1 MIPTNHAGSEKVLEF
16 AAELSKECY
25 VNIKTQYKSRGK
37 RMDTKNWVESLSQ
50 PNILEWLIT
59 LENSA
64 YIAVLAYL
72 NIWNSTKIN
81 QVE

>member
-37 RMDTKNWVESLSQ
+37 RMDTKN
-50 PNILEWLIT
+50 
-59 LENSA
+59 
-64 YIAVLAYL
+64 
-72 NIWNSTKIN
+72 
-81 QVE
+81 